1 MIKISQRLN
10 VIFSHIPNCNKFA
23 DIGCDHGYISYK
35 MLSQNKCKSLIFS
48 DISYPSLQKAE
59 KLLKCFSNCKGV
71 CCAGLEKIDTDT
83 DTVLIA
89 GMGGENII
97 TILEQGFLP
106 KQLILQPM
114 KNTDKLRVFLNK
126 NGYFL
131 QKDFIFKAE
140 DKFYNLIVANFGK
153 ETLTKEQIEYGKT
166 NLLSPTGDF
175 LEYLQKE
182 IGTKQKILQ
191 ELSGDK
197 KEQYQ
202 QNLQKEI
209 ALYENLRVKG

>member
-10 VIFSHIPNCNKFA
+10 IIFSHIPNCNKFA

-35 MLSQNKCKSLIFS
+35 MLTQKKCNSLIFS

-59 KLLKCFSNCKGV
+59 KLLKEFSNCKGV
-71 CCAGLEKIDTDT
+71 CCAGLEKIDADT

-140 DKFYNLIVANFGK
+140 DKFYNLILAQFGK
-153 ETLTKEQIEYGKT
+153 ETLTKEQIKYGKT
-166 NLLSPTGDF
+166 NLLSPSADF

-182 IGTKQKILQ
+182 IETKQKI
-191 ELSGDK
+191 S
-197 KEQYQ
+197 
-202 QNLQKEI
+202 I
-209 ALYENLRVKG
+209 I